1 MNLNDKTLLELQEFA
16 KEQGIKGFSKY
27 KKAELISL
35 IEANLPQKE
44 KNIIPQEDADDMIID
59 EENIVETV
67 AEKKEETQEVCGIM
81 DVLGDGYGFLRGEN
95 YLSTSKDVYVSPTQI
110 KRFNLKTGD
119 KVLGLT
125 RETRGEEKNKPLIF
139 VKTVN
144 NEPPFKAV
152 RRRPFEY
159 LVPVYPNERIYLEN
173 NDDKAMR
180 LIDLVAPL
188 GKGQRGLIV
197 APPKAGKTTLLKKIA
212 NAVNKNAPD
221 VELIVLLIDERP
233 EEVSDMKRSVKGDVI
248 YSTFDEQP
256 EHHIR
261 VAEMVFERAHRLAEQ
276 RQDVIILLDS
286 LTRLT
291 RAYNLVIPSSG
302 RTLSGGIDP
311 AAFYGPKKFF
321 GAARNIENG
330 GSITILATALTET
343 GSRMDEVIFEEFKG
357 TGNMEIHLDRE
368 LQEKRIFP
376 AVDINKSGTRKEE
389 LLMTENELNAMWKIR
404 RSLSK
409 KSTVE
414 VCEKLVNMI
423 DKTSSNKELTDAL
436 AKGHE

>member
-35 IEANLPQKE
+35 IEANLPKKE
-44 KNIIPQEDADDMIID
+44 ENIIPQEDADDMIID